1 MVRIYALMEGDL
13 VLYVGKTTM
22 SLKQRAAS
30 HRCPNNTASSRH
42 IPKDSEWEIVLVD
55 EVPDEEE
62 TEWERY
68 YYETLDP
75 LYNAYMPGRTQ
86 EEWQKT
92 NNFQCQKNWR
102 IQNREKCNRY
112 SNTWQKQNREKNREK
127 YNEYMRKYR
136 ASK

>member
-22 SLKQRAAS
+22 SLKDREAC
-30 HRCPNNTASSRH
+30 HRCPTNTASSRY

-55 EVPDEEE
+55 EVPDEEV
-62 TEWERY
+62 TKWERH

-75 LYNAYMPGRTQ
+75 LYNERVPGRTPA
-86 EEWQKT
+86 ESHKIWL
-92 NNFQCQKNWR
+92 
-102 IQNREKCNRY
+102 IQNREHVNECHKIWVQR
-112 SNTWQKQNREKNREK
+112 NREKNREK

>member
-1 MVRIYALMEGDL
+1 MEGDL

-22 SLKQRAAS
+22 SLKAREAS
-30 HRCPNNTASSRH
+30 HRCPSNTASSRH

-75 LYNAYMPGRTQ
+75 LYNAYMPGRKKA
-86 EEWQKT
+86 EWHKT

-102 IQNREKCNRY
+102 IQNKEK
-112 SNTWQKQNREKNREK
+112 W
-127 YNEYMRKYR
+127 NEYMRKYV
-136 ASK
+136 ASKKNATNLPASQSNRITEYPC

>member
-13 VLYVGKTTM
+13 ILYVGKTTM
-22 SLKQRAAS
+22 SLKAREAC

-68 YYETLDP
+68 YYDTLDP
-75 LYNAYMPGRTQ
+75 LYNAYMPGRT
-86 EEWQKT
+86 KADS
-92 NNFQCQKNWR
+92 CKNWR
-102 IQNREKCNRY
+102 EQNREKWNEYQRKRY
-112 SNTWQKQNREKNREK
+112 ASKQNATNLPPSQSNRIT
-127 YNEYMRKYR
+127 EYPC
-136 ASK
+136 